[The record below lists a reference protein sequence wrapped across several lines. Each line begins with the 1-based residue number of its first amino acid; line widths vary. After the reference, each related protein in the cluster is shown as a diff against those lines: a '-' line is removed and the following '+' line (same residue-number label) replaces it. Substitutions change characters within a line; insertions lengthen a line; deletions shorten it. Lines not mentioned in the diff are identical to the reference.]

1 MDDGQLRLPERV
13 QESPRIGTGFADA
26 DELHLTAG
34 EVVILDIH
42 E

>member
-1 MDDGQLRLPERV
+1 MREQLRLPERV
-13 QESPRIGTGFADA
+13 QENPRMGRGFADA
-26 DELHLTAG
+26 DELHLAAR